1 MLRAFLFGFTAS
13 IALALAAGGAEAKAP
28 QCKDAKGRVVPCP
41 QKSEPAPPQPSGG
54 GGGCVWLVANGAL
67 VPCYVL

>member
-1 MLRAFLFGFTAS
+1 MLKALLLGFSAS
-13 IALALAAGGAEAKAP
+13 VALAFAAGGAEAKAP

-41 QKSEPAPPQPSGG
+41 QKSAPAPQPSGG
-54 GGGCVWLVANGAL
+54 GGCVWLMVNGSL